1 MGSGSEG
8 LYPGDRQPTGVWYNL
23 GVGKG
28 DPMNKTFN
36 CTACSATADALEEFP
51 GGVCLTCWAASPE
64 GQRMPTAAELTAMWG
79 GKA

>member
-1 MGSGSEG
+1 
-8 LYPGDRQPTGVWYNL
+8 
-23 GVGKG
+23 
-28 DPMNKTFN
+28 MNKTFN